1 MASFLDELLA
11 LPMGSPKFLPY
22 CVHSAEADTLTGYF
36 RGDSYYS
43 ERLTDHLTVFWSDD
57 EPKSIVGFRVKNVS
71 GITSQLPNWVHAD
84 LGGHQLRILFDK
96 VRDSESKPSDASLF
110 EELAELAG
118 NSELQKA

>member
-1 MASFLDELLA
+1 MESFLDELLA

-22 CVHSAEADTLTGYF
+22 CVHCKDADTLTGYF

-71 GITSQLPNWVHAD
+71 GITSQLPNSVQAD
-84 LGGHQLRILFDK
+84 LGGHRLRILFDK
-96 VRDSESKPSDASLF
+96 VRGLESQPSDA
-110 EELAELAG
+110 
-118 NSELQKA
+118 